1 MGGRLGGDEADLMQA
16 GFRGLH
22 SGVWLAQAGY
32 LIWERVVGESQLP

>member
-1 MGGRLGGDEADLMQA
+1 MQA

-32 LIWERVVGESQLP
+32 LSGRGWWVSIHCPEILTRRGAGG